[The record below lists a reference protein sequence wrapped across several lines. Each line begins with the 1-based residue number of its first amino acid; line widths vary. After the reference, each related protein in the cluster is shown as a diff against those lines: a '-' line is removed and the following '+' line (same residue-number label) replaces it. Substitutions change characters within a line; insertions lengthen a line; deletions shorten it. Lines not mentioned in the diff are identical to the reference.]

1 MDSYHIYRR
10 VTRILFAA
18 LALGCSAV
26 ALASPSR
33 PAPEWVK
40 QIAPGTWA
48 KVNLNTLADLDP
60 AGDPEVNPN
69 HPSAPPWRDNQAA
82 VIGAWNGGAYAS
94 GYGASGALI
103 VMGGGHADYYGNEVY
118 AFDLGTRRWQRLTNP
133 FRNPSFPVADGIWAD
148 GTPSVSHTYDQVE
161 YHAGTNSFVM
171 MKTQHHN
178 TGGQSSPVVA
188 MFSLDGLKPPD
199 SNANRDA
206 NRGNW
211 RLSPLHSDNYTQ
223 SGGWSVYDSKRDLFW
238 ANGGAG
244 ARSFVSFDPKP
255 SQPGGRFGAFKSYP
269 QRTAVT
275 DAVAAYD
282 PVNDII
288 LYTVFRNAPNV
299 WAVDLAQPAAGNGGN
314 VQITQA
320 GSAPEREPAHGWEW
334 SPARRAFVYYRRG
347 ADVFELK
354 QQGPDWRTASWKW
367 SELTAPA
374 NTVVPAGESKN
385 GVYSKFRIASFDD
398 VEVGLVVTEVDGP
411 VYAFRIPSADG
422 RRGPK
427 SPAALKAN

>member
-1 MDSYHIYRR
+1 MNRLAD
-10 VTRILFAA
+10 LGKLA
-18 LALGCSAV
+18 LAPLTAGLLGL
-26 ALASPSR
+26 ALPAIASPR

-48 KVNLNTLADLDP
+48 EVSRNNLADVNP
-60 AGDPEVNPN
+60 ARDPEVNPN
-69 HPSAPPWRDNQAA
+69 HPGPPPWRDNQGA
-82 VIGAWNGGAYAS
+82 VLGAWNGGAFAS
-94 GYGASGALI
+94 DYGKSGALI
-103 VMGGGHADYYGNEVY
+103 LVGGGHTDYYGNEVY
-118 AFDLGTRRWQRLTNP
+118 AFDLDSRSWQRLTNP
-133 FRNPSFPVADGIWAD
+133 YRNPSFPIADGIWPD

-161 YHAGTNSFVM
+161 YHPGTNSFVM
-171 MKTQHHN
+171 MKTQHDN

-206 NRGNW
+206 NRANW
-211 RLSPLHSDNYTQ
+211 RLSPSHAENYTQ

-244 ARSFVSFDPKP
+244 TRSFVSFDPKP
-255 SQPGGRFGAFKSYP
+255 PQAGGRFGAFKSFP
-269 QRTAVT
+269 HRTSVT

-314 VQITQA
+314 VQITQT
-320 GSAPEREPAHGWEW
+320 GSAPDREAAHGWEW

-347 ADVFELK
+347 AGVHELR
-354 QQGPDWRTASWKW
+354 QQGTDWRSDPWQW
-367 SELTAPA
+367 SELTSPE
-374 NTVVPAGESKN
+374 NTLVPAGDIKN
-385 GVYSKFRIASFDD
+385 GVYSKFRIASFADA
-398 VEVGLVVTEVDGP
+398 EIAVVVNQVDGP
-411 VYAFRIPSADG
+411 VYAFRMPGAES
-422 RRGPK
+422 RREPK
-427 SPAALKAN
+427 SPVVLNVN

>member
-1 MDSYHIYRR
+1 MNRLAD
-10 VTRILFAA
+10 LGKLA
-18 LALGCSAV
+18 LAPLAAGVLG
-26 ALASPSR
+26 LAQPAFGSPR

-48 KVNLNTLADLDP
+48 EVSRNTLADVNPARDP
-60 AGDPEVNPN
+60 AVNPN
-69 HPSAPPWRDNQAA
+69 HPGPPPWRDNQGA
-82 VIGAWNGGAYAS
+82 VLGAWNGGAFAS
-94 GYGASGALI
+94 GYGKSGALI
-103 VMGGGHADYYGNEVY
+103 LVGGGHTDYYGNEVY
-118 AFDLGTRRWQRLTNP
+118 AFDLDSRSWQRLTNP
-133 FRNPSFPVADGIWAD
+133 YRSPSFPIADGIWPD
-148 GTPSVSHTYDQVE
+148 GTPSVSHTYDQVD
-161 YHAGTNSFVM
+161 YHPDTNSFVM

-206 NRGNW
+206 NRANW
-211 RLSPLHSDNYTQ
+211 RLSPLHSDDYTQ

-244 ARSFVSFDPKP
+244 TRSFVSFDPKP
-255 SQPGGRFGAFKSYP
+255 SQAGGRFGTFKSHP
-269 QRTAVT
+269 HRTSVT

-314 VQITQA
+314 VQISQT
-320 GSAPEREPAHGWEW
+320 GTAPEREPAHGWEW

-347 ADVFELK
+347 AGVHELR
-354 QQGPDWRTASWKW
+354 QQGTDWRSDPWQW
-367 SELTAPA
+367 SELTSPE
-374 NTVVPAGESKN
+374 NTLVPAGDNRN
-385 GVYSKFRIASFDD
+385 GVYSKFRIASFADA
-398 VEVGLVVTEVDGP
+398 EIALVVNQVNGP
-411 VYAFRIPSADG
+411 VYAFRMPGAES
-422 RRGPK
+422 RREPK
-427 SPAALKAN
+427 SPVVLNVN